1 MKDLKTM
8 MKALWV
14 LLKVASDETDHL
26 DSEELE
32 SQIDLCEG
40 FLTQEEIVFFTEN
53 SVLGVSADTE
63 CWEKALWDRFQRIG

>member
-1 MKDLKTM
+1 MKDL

-14 LLKVASDETDHL
+14 LLQVASDRNDHL
-26 DSEELE
+26 DSEELQ
-32 SQIDLCEG
+32 SQIDMCDG

-63 CWEKALWDRFQRIG
+63 CWEKALWDRFQSL